1 MDYECAEKIKNHRI
15 EETIDKWIIKY
26 WRWIFEIEK
35 KVDGL
40 VDIKL
45 THKNFDSYIWL
56 YKQFK
61 TYQEAKIFVKNF
73 IDWELL

>member
-1 MDYECAEKIKNHRI
+1 MDYECVEKIKNHRI

>member
-1 MDYECAEKIKNHRI
+1 MDYECVENIKNHRI

>member
-1 MDYECAEKIKNHRI
+1 MDYECVEKIKNHNI

-26 WRWIFEIEK
+26 WKWLFEMEK
-35 KVDGL
+35 KQDGL

-45 THKNFDSYIWL
+45 THKDFDSYIWM

-61 TYQEAKIFVKNF
+61 TYQEAKNFVKNF
-73 IDWELL
+73 IDLELL